1 MTPLKSPLALPP
13 TQTGSQNGTLW
24 PQLQALQYMQ
34 QNGCNNNS
42 YQDGLQD
49 DAKVPE
55 SVKEVPQEYPTGSL
69 TGSPPA
75 QTGSLAINRKR
86 SLETTDNDEQ
96 PLDLTWK
103 PNKIAKF

>member
-1 MTPLKSPLALPP
+1 
-13 TQTGSQNGTLW
+13 
-24 PQLQALQYMQ
+24 MQ

-55 SVKEVPQEYPTGSL
+55 SVKEIPQEYPTGSL
-69 TGSPPA
+69 TGSPPV
-75 QTGSLAINRKR
+75 QTGSLAINNRKR

>member
-1 MTPLKSPLALPP
+1 MGLPP
-13 TQTGSQNGTLW
+13 TQTGSQNGSLW

-34 QNGCNNNS
+34 QNGSYNNNS
-42 YQDGLQD
+42 YQDGVQD

-55 SVKEVPQEYPTGSL
+55 SVKEVPQEYPTNSL
-69 TGSPPA
+69 TGSLTASPPA
-75 QTGSLAINRKR
+75 ATGSLAINRKR

-103 PNKIAKF
+103 PNKIAKL